1 MSPFDFQEED
11 DYFEEMMQRSMF
23 RSVPKD
29 VEEQIREL
37 EDNTE
42 KEGWENL
49 KTSLE
54 EEGIHPSEAI
64 EVLVQLGMISPEDI
78 ECLENGEQVTEEE

>member
-11 DYFEEMMQRSMF
+11 DFFEEMMQRSMF
-23 RSVPKD
+23 RSVPKNAK
-29 VEEQIREL
+29 EETPEL

-54 EEGIHPSEAI
+54 EEGIHLSEAV
-64 EVLVQLGMISPEDI
+64 EVLVQLGMISPESI
-78 ECLENGEQVTEEE
+78 ECLENGEQVEEEE